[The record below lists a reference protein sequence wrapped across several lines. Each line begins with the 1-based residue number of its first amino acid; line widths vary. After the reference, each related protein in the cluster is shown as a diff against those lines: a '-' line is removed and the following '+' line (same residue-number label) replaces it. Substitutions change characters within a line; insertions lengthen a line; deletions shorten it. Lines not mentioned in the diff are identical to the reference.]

1 MVLVVE
7 DDPDCREMICGTLK
21 DAGYAVLEADDGTK
35 ALGILLTEN
44 APKPAVIVLDLR
56 LPTMSGP
63 ELLKVLRSYHRLS
76 QIPVILTSAGP
87 RYFDGRNDAGWL
99 PKPFDAERL
108 VALVNERS
116 RDTRSPGDS
125 GLGQTS

>member
-21 DAGYAVLEADDGTK
+21 DAGYAVLEADDGAK

-44 APKPAVIVLDLR
+44 APRPTVIVLDLG

-63 ELLKVLRSYHRLS
+63 ELLKVLRSYHRFS

-87 RYFDGRNDAGWL
+87 RYIDGRNEAGWL
-99 PKPFDAERL
+99 PKPFDAEHL
-108 VALVNERS
+108 LALVNERCRVPPS
-116 RDTRSPGDS
+116 SDDS
-125 GLGQTS
+125 GLGQSS